1 MRVILSLTLAFVIAL
16 AGTGVARAIDPG
28 VFGSCFEGACGY
40 AAMLV
45 ALLGTLL
52 LAPVVWIGLG
62 RAGPLSRLLLGA
74 ILFALL
80 GWFLLTPLLWI
91 AGLAAFAYAIVRS
104 IRRAHAEGRT
114 TRDLFIRP
122 RT

>member
-1 MRVILSLTLAFVIAL
+1 MRVILSLTLAFVLAL

-52 LAPVVWIGLG
+52 LAPVVWIG
-62 RAGPLSRLLLGA
+62 A

-104 IRRAHAEGRT
+104 IRRARAEGRA
-114 TRDLFIRP
+114 TRDLFIIP

>member
-1 MRVILSLTLAFVIAL
+1 MRVAIVTTRDVLVIAL
-16 AGTGVARAIDPG
+16 ARLLGLPNGVWTPLDRQ
-28 VFGSCFEGACGY
+28 VVRRLRCGPRLLHILWTALPLP
-40 AAMLV
+40 AAM
-45 ALLGTLL
+45 
-52 LAPVVWIGLG
+52 
-62 RAGPLSRLLLGA
+62 RLLLGA
-74 ILFALL
+74 ILFALI

-104 IRRAHAEGRT
+104 TQRARAEGRT

>member
-1 MRVILSLTLAFVIAL
+1 MILSLTLAFVIAL

-62 RAGPLSRLLLGA
+62 RAGPLTRLLLGA

-91 AGLAAFAYAIVRS
+91 AGLAAFAYAIVRL
-104 IRRAHAEGRT
+104 IRRARAEGRT
-114 TRDLFIRP
+114 IRDLFIRP